1 MKSKGKS
8 YPGKKGAMKRS
19 SEERGDI
26 SAQCL
31 HRTIVV
37 CGVALIGVLLFA
49 FSPRKK
55 TKANSA
61 ATPQTEAQVQ
71 TASFERGSLSTKNR

>member
-1 MKSKGKS
+1 MKSSGKR
-8 YPGKKGAMKRS
+8 PAARRGA
-19 SEERGDI
+19 EERGDL

-55 TKANSA
+55 TKATTVSA
-61 ATPQTEAQVQ
+61 PQQEAQVQ